1 MAVTARYLEQ
11 PVSVLLE
18 PGQRAL
24 VEQIAERDGVSIAAV
39 VRFVL
44 ANNVSLKDIATSDMQ
59 VPNRG

>member
-1 MAVTARYLEQ
+1 MAVTARYTEQ

-18 PGQRAL
+18 PGQREL

-39 VRFVL
+39 IRFVL
-44 ANNVSLKDIATSDMQ
+44 ANKVSLTQVEAGDFQ